1 MGGSGRT
8 RDNRFLLQLV
18 RARDWLYRAAK
29 ANLGAG
35 HRWASD
41 IMPKSHHAPLAEPI
55 ANQRRVKFG

>member
-55 ANQRRVKFG
+55 AN